1 VKVIPAGSR
10 LGVGAGSESL
20 ISSSG
25 AALLLRACALSG
37 LATGLSDQLSPWRR
51 VGAVHDPGKIVL
63 DLAVAVALGGDCLAD
78 VAVLRAQPELFGLVS
93 SDPTVSRLVERL
105 AADPAAAV
113 SAIRA
118 ARAAARAAVWARRSP
133 VSGTGQV
140 VVDLD
145 ATLVTAHSEKE
156 QAAPTFKRGFG
167 FHPILAFVD
176 HAGDDGSPG
185 TGEPL
190 AAMLRPGNANANNAA
205 DQIAVLDAA
214 LAQLPEDTRSR
225 VLVRGDAGSG
235 VKAFL
240 AHVHELGLL
249 FSVGM
254 NIRGPIRDA
263 LDAVPKQAWRCAL
276 DADGQPREGAQVAEV
291 TRWLPAT
298 FTGWPPG
305 TRVIIRR
312 ELPHPGAQLRI
323 TDIDGWR
330 LTAFAT
336 NTPRRQGWRLAD
348 LEVRHR
354 LRARA
359 EDRIRCLKDTG
370 LTNLPLQSFAKNQIW
385 QEIAQLAYELL
396 TWTQT
401 LAWHGKPARCW
412 EPKKLRLRLLAVAGR
427 VITTGRRHILRIS
440 QQWPWADLVTSGHRA
455 LAGYP

>member
-1 VKVIPAGSR
+1 V
-10 LGVGAGSESL
+10 
-20 ISSSG
+20 
-25 AALLLRACALSG
+25 LLLRTAGLSG
-37 LATGLSDQLSPWRR
+37 LAAALSDRLYWGRPQR
-51 VGAVHDPGKIVL
+51 AVHDPGKIVL

-78 VAVLRAQPELFGLVS
+78 VGIVRAQPELFGPVA
-93 SDPTVSRLVERL
+93 SDPTVSRLVETL

-113 SAIRA
+113 AAIRA
-118 ARAAARAAVWARRSP
+118 ARAHARARVWAHRSP
-133 VSGTGQV
+133 VPATGQV

-167 FHPILAFVD
+167 FHPMLAFVD

-214 LAQLPEDTRSR
+214 LAQLPEQVRSR
-225 VLVRGDAGSG
+225 VVVRGDAGSG
-235 VKAFL
+235 VKVL
-240 AHVHELGLL
+240 LTHVHDLALQ

-263 LDAVPKQAWRCAL
+263 LDAVPKQAWRSAL

-312 ELPHPGAQLRI
+312 ERPHPGAQLRI
-323 TDIDGWR
+323 TDLDGWR

-336 NTPRRQGWRLAD
+336 NTTGWRLAD

-370 LTNLPLQSFAKNQIW
+370 LTNLPLQSFTKNQIW

-396 TWTQT
+396 TWTQL
-401 LAWHGKPARCW
+401 LAWHDQPARCW
-412 EPKKLRLRLLAVAGR
+412 EPKRLRLRLLAVAGR
-427 VITTGRRHILRIS
+427 VITTGRRRILRIS
-440 QQWPWADLVTSGHRA
+440 KRWPWADLVTGGHRE